1 MCERVNDL
9 TGQSSDEEE
18 KLNQKKTAGE
28 YIQEHTRTHIER
40 WIDEMIVFFW
50 LSSDNVRWEYYYY
63 Y

>member
-40 WIDEMIVFFW
+40 
-50 LSSDNVRWEYYYY
+50 
-63 Y
+63 